1 MSLSEKEKHM
11 FRMIRRSQEAWWV
24 EDITDSF
31 DLEDMIEKELV
42 ELEAS
47 DNNPKGES

>member
-1 MSLSEKEKHM
+1 MTEKEKHM

-24 EDITDSF
+24 DDITDSF
-31 DLEDMIEKELV
+31 DLEAMIEEELV

-47 DNNPKGES
+47 DNATKGDTT